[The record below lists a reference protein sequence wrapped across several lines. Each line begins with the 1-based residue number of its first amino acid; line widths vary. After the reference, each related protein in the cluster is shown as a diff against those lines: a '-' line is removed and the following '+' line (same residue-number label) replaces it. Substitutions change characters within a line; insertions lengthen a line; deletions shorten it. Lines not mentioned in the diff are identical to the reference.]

1 MKLSASM
8 AFLICVNLSFL
19 ISCKHNSTHN
29 SFKVYNEEVT
39 SINHESFCPSF
50 LIYVKDHLL
59 LINNDRDTIFELVD
73 LKTKTVKKFGLRGRG
88 PNEFLYISDAYND
101 DYKEVVTIVDV
112 NSKNVYSISYD
123 DILNCD
129 LTNAKQLKL
138 PTSITIF
145 TAIRITSNGW
155 VYGDLSGNAMVT
167 QLTNNGALLKFE
179 HQPKLPYSLNQN
191 TKAYA
196 YYSAIAYN
204 SELNKTIVALRYFPY
219 VYILNED
226 GTLYKTIKT
235 TEKYEVPIFK
245 NNSLLPSESSMIY
258 CWEVHTNEKHIYIG
272 NAGITQGD
280 FEQDNLKGTSILVY
294 DWDGNQVSEI
304 KADFAFVTLAFDF
317 KNKKIYGNSTKDMY
331 HCVSRIPLRAEL

>member
-1 MKLSASM
+1 MKLPTRM
-8 AFLICVNLSFL
+8 AFLICVNLILL
-19 ISCKHNSTHN
+19 ISCKNNTTHN
-29 SFKVYNEEVT
+29 SLKTYEEKVT

-50 LIYVKDHLL
+50 LIYLKDHLL

-88 PNEFLYISDAYND
+88 PNEFLYISDAYSD

-129 LTNAKQLKL
+129 LANAKQLKL
-138 PTSITIF
+138 PTSITIS
-145 TAIRITSNGW
+145 TMIRITSNGW
-155 VYGDLSGNAMVT
+155 VYGDLTGDAMVM
-167 QLTNNGALLKFE
+167 QLAKNGNVLKFD

-204 SELNKTIVALRYFPY
+204 SALNKTIVALRYFPY

-245 NNSLLPSESSMIY
+245 NNSLLPSASSMIY
-258 CWEVHTNEKHIYIG
+258 CWEVHTTEKHIYIG
-272 NAGITQGD
+272 NAGITQAE
-280 FEQDNLKGTSILVY
+280 FEQDELNGTSILVY
-294 DWDGNQVSEI
+294 DWDGNQISEI
-304 KADFAFVTLAFDF
+304 KTDFAFANLAFDF
-317 KNKKIYGNSTKDMY
+317 KNKKIYGSSTKDMY
-331 HCVSRIPLRAEL
+331 HCVSWIPLRAEL